1 MKKGWFGVHFQC
13 VSNTWRTFQSEKC
26 KIERGI
32 AYKPFFF
39 VITRFIYGI
48 EFLEIS
54 LDGWRIGQWNL
65 YPCFPCVFSIVSTNF
80 HLVRKRRFFYELS
93 VGKLVFLSF
102 RRYLGETESGE
113 KKKSMNFEFS
123 RISRR
128 DRGGGKKKLEFF
140 TNFFGGGCSVV
151 SGSVIPIFQVLIR

>member
-1 MKKGWFGVHFQC
+1 M
-13 VSNTWRTFQSEKC
+13 
-26 KIERGI
+26 
-32 AYKPFFF
+32 
-39 VITRFIYGI
+39 
-48 EFLEIS
+48 
-54 LDGWRIGQWNL
+54 
-65 YPCFPCVFSIVSTNF
+65 
-80 HLVRKRRFFYELS
+80 
-93 VGKLVFLSF
+93 GKLVFLSF